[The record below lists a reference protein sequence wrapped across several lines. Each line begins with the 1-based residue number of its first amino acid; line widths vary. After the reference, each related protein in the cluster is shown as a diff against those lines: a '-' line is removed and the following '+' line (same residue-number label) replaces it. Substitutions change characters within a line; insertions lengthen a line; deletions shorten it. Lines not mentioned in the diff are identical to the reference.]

1 MRYFELNSFI
11 ILLVEIVFGQMTKM
25 NASTSKKLLK
35 KVRKKDLELCN
46 SRSFIIV
53 LLVEISGIEP
63 LTS

>member
-1 MRYFELNSFI
+1 M
-11 ILLVEIVFGQMTKM
+11 FGQMTKM

-35 KVRKKDLELCN
+35 KVRKKDLELCD

-53 LLVEISGIEP
+53 ILVEISGIEP